1 MRGLFS
7 FAGGACCVVGLA
19 LLAFRQGVSWPI
31 AIMSFRMQDELLNPY
46 KALPQRAYWRPAVA
60 DVGAFGLTELWT
72 PKFRILPKDRIVT
85 AGSCFA
91 QHIGRALAA
100 RGYDWVNA
108 EPAPP
113 FLSAEDARRFNY
125 GIFSF
130 RTGNIYTPRMLR
142 QWLELA
148 FETREQPDEIWQRD
162 GRFFD
167 PLRPVIEP
175 DGFASEAE
183 LRAARSTT
191 LAALRA
197 AVTGAD
203 VFVFTL
209 GLTESWAHAETGL
222 EYALCPG
229 TVPGCAFDPEKH
241 VFRNSGFRPLLRDMQ
256 AAIKLMRAKNPSLK
270 ILLTVS
276 PVPLTATA
284 SAKHVLVAT
293 TYSKSVLRTLAGQL
307 EAEVKG
313 VDYFPSYE
321 IITHPVFRGMFYGP
335 NMRSV
340 APQGVECVMQHF
352 FADQARVF
360 GPVKARHRRKAAAA
374 AAADPE
380 DVTCEEELLGAFST

>member
-1 MRGLFS
+1 
-7 FAGGACCVVGLA
+7 
-19 LLAFRQGVSWPI
+19 
-31 AIMSFRMQDELLNPY
+31 MSDDLKNPY
-46 KALPQRAYWRPAVA
+46 LGLEDRAYWRPAVA
-60 DVGAFGLTELWT
+60 DVGAFGLTGLWT

-91 QHIGRALAA
+91 QHIGRALVG
-100 RGYDWVNA
+100 RGYDWVDA

-113 FLSAEDARRFNY
+113 FLAAHDARRFNY
-125 GIFSF
+125 GVFSF

-148 FETREQPDEIWQRD
+148 FEQSDLPDEIWQQD

-183 LRAARSTT
+183 LRAARATT
-191 LAALRA
+191 LAALRD

-203 VFVFTL
+203 IFVFTL
-209 GLTESWAHAETGL
+209 GLTESWANAETGL

-229 TVPGCAFDPEKH
+229 TVKGCAFDPEKH

-256 AAIKLMRAKNPSLK
+256 AAIKLMRAKNPRLR

-284 SAKHVLVAT
+284 SGQHVLTAT
-293 TYSKSVLRTLAGQL
+293 SYSKSVLRALAGQL
-307 EAEVKG
+307 EAETKA

-321 IITHPVFRGMFYGP
+321 IITHPVFRGMFYAP

-340 APQGVECVMQHF
+340 APQGVETVMQHF

-360 GPVKARHRRKAAAA
+360 GPVKARHRRKAAAIA
-374 AAADPE
+374 VDHD
-380 DVTCEEELLGAFST
+380 DVTCEEELLGAFAT

>member
-7 FAGGACCVVGLA
+7 CRGVCCVTALA
-19 LLAFRQGVSWPI
+19 LLAFEVPRALFSWSRVVG
-31 AIMSFRMQDELLNPY
+31 MSNEFQNPY
-46 KALPQRAYWRPAVA
+46 QALAPRAYWRPAVA

-91 QHIGRALAA
+91 QHIGRALVA

-125 GIFSF
+125 GVFSF

-148 FETREQPDEIWQRD
+148 FDLRDLPDEIWQQD

-175 DGFASEAE
+175 DGFASEGE
-183 LRAARSTT
+183 LRAARATT

-197 AVTGAD
+197 AITGAD

-209 GLTESWAHAETGL
+209 GLTESWANAETGL

-229 TVPGCAFDPEKH
+229 TVPGCAFDPERH
-241 VFRNSGFRPLLRDMQ
+241 VFRNSGFRPLLREMQ
-256 AAIKLMRAKNPSLK
+256 AAIKLMRAKNPALK

-293 TYSKSVLRTLAGQL
+293 TYSKSVLRALAGQL

-321 IITHPVFRGMFYGP
+321 IITHPVFRGMFYAP
-335 NMRSV
+335 NMRNV
-340 APQGVECVMQHF
+340 APQGVDCVMQHF
-352 FADQARVF
+352 FADQARIF
-360 GPVKARHRRKAAAA
+360 GPVKARHRRKAQA
-374 AAADPE
+374 AAADPD
-380 DVTCEEELLGAFST
+380 DVACEEELLGAFAT